1 MKPLLQMKTTP
12 FEYKMVIHDAKLEMR
27 SSQPG
32 YIANRQKGNGLQIQS
47 TPTQISISTLKARES
62 LGYKNPI
69 KATIENGKK
78 GVEAANE
85 AIGKIA
91 REGNIMM
98 DTRNENAVCQIAK
111 TNSMD
116 SLQTV
121 MSFLP
126 STGAEISFSKPDLQ
140 MRYDADRVQYDWRKN
155 YKPQMQFT
163 RGSIEIQVLNYA
175 KLEIEYIGGPL
186 YIPKS
191 ADPNYIP
198 PQGLNV
204 LV

>member
-1 MKPLLQMKTTP
+1 MKPLLEMRTTP
-12 FEYKMVIHDAKLEMR
+12 LEYKMVIHDAKLEMR

-32 YIANRQKGNGLQIQS
+32 YTANRQKGNGLQIQS

-98 DTRNENAVCQIAK
+98 DTRNKNAVCRIAK

-116 SLQTV
+116 SLQTI

-126 STGAEISFSKPDLQ
+126 STGAEISFSKPNFQ
-140 MRYDADRVQYDWRKN
+140 MRYEADRVQYDWRKN
-155 YKPQMQFT
+155 NKPQTQYT
-163 RGSIEIQVLNYA
+163 RGFVEIQILNYA
-175 KLEIEYIGGPL
+175 KLEIEYTGGPI
-186 YIPKS
+186 YIPRS
-191 ADPNYIP
+191 ADPNYTP

-204 LV
+204 MA